1 MSLGSIFR
9 RVVPIAVSEATGG
22 PVAAFGTA
30 VALKQ
35 QNQEEK
41 KIKRQINE
49 YNTQRQQEAALVG
62 LDAFGGSGRPININ
76 SQATQSSGFGSS
88 FGGFVSD
95 VGRNIISPIAGLF
108 DNITRFGRPQ
118 NVRQQP
124 ALTTITNVGAR
135 ETQASGTSQAFAGG
149 LSGLGQVAS
158 RFLRSPQ
165 GGAAIGLLGGGA
177 ASLLG
182 GSSGQ
187 VRITRKTKRL
197 AQQAYNLS
205 MGNLSNATVLFAQLS
220 GLEVS
225 EQQFVLILTKRFRN
239 DGPVITKAALRKT
252 KTTIRRMKSMCDMYD
267 SLRPA
272 ATRRRTPMKRA
283 ATTLISNK

>member
-1 MSLGSIFR
+1 MSILSNFIKKAA
-9 RVVPIAVSEATGG
+9 PIVATVAPGT
-22 PVAAFGTA
+22 PVGTA
-30 VALKQ
+30 AAVVATAQAQ
-35 QNQEEK
+35 QNAEYQRKLQE
-41 KIKRQINE
+41 KRFERERKAQMQ
-49 YNTQRQQEAALVG
+49 YFDQRGGGFVNTAVT
-62 LDAFGGSGRPININ
+62 P
-76 SQATQSSGFGSS
+76 QATQSSGFGSG
-88 FGGFVSD
+88 FGSFVSD
-95 VGRNIISPIAGLF
+95 VGRNIVSPIAGLF
-108 DNITRFGRPQ
+108 SSVRSAQRPQ
-118 NVRQQP
+118 SAVTQP

-135 ETQASGTSQAFAGG
+135 ETQASGTSQAFVGG

-239 DGPVITKAALRKT
+239 DGAVVTKAALRKT

-283 ATTLISNK
+283 TTTLIKN